1 MKIRLERWM
10 WRFYLDI
17 SIDLMV
23 MARVDAHSLGLFK
36 GFNERS
42 DGDSTHFDFFCSFPS
57 CCWLKMRVENSHCD
71 LQLFSALHMVYRSY
85 LLTVNLI
92 FTLLLSSTPSYPT
105 ASLKNPF

>member
-1 MKIRLERWM
+1 M

-42 DGDSTHFDFFCSFPS
+42 DGDSARFDLFLFFS
-57 CCWLKMRVENSHCD
+57 LM
-71 LQLFSALHMVYRSY
+71 
-85 LLTVNLI
+85 LLV
-92 FTLLLSSTPSYPT
+92 
-105 ASLKNPF
+105 KDEDGE